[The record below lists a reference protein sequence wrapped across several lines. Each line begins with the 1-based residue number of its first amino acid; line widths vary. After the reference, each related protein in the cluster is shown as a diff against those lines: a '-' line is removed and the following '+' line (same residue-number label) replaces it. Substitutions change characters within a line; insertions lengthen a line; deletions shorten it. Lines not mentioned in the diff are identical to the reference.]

1 MELPDGTLVENWT
14 SHDVVLFDAIQEREI
29 HILPESL
36 APIRLNTS
44 KERISKYINKVDFL
58 EPTYMPDEK
67 PGVYLIVS
75 SPVKIALSKRHDLIT
90 PHDVMRDHMGRITA
104 CRSFA
109 L

>member
-1 MELPDGTLVENWT
+1 MELPDGTIVENWT
-14 SHDVVLFDAIQEREI
+14 AHDVVLFDPIQQLEI
-29 HILPESL
+29 RVSPEPL

-58 EPTYMPDEK
+58 EPTYMPEEK

-75 SPVKIALSKRHDLIT
+75 SPVKIALKTRHDLIT